1 MYTKPGGCVDL
12 TSPRWHLVPAEAC
25 PHVRVCVA
33 FKGYFVGVN
42 YSYLSRSTFLGKC
55 VFTFSRDL
63 LMPELNL
70 HIDQINISSVL
81 RGGPVLDTLDPFQAS
96 VVATC
101 SALQLLHHAL
111 LHSRPAV
118 ASLLLFMTFSHKS
131 HRNSFPGLPRLSL
144 AFLFFGFSNSTSIC
158 C

>member
-81 RGGPVLDTLDPFQAS
+81 RGGPVLDTRSISGFCCGHMFCA
-96 VVATC
+96 A
-101 SALQLLHHAL
+101 
-111 LHSRPAV
+111 AV
-118 ASLLLFMTFSHKS
+118 ASRSVAQSACCGFPFALYDLFSQV
-131 HRNSFPGLPRLSL
+131 
-144 AFLFFGFSNSTSIC
+144 TSE
-158 C
+158 